1 MKRAQKMTIF
11 LLVRSEDRDCI
22 EAVQLVKKK
31 GLEVEILNVSSPEVA
46 PYLVQEI
53 GTAVTP
59 TLVVGN
65 YVLPGLNLIKEFLE
79 SET

>member
-1 MKRAQKMTIF
+1 MTMF
-11 LLVRSEDRDCI
+11 LLVRSEEKESL
-22 EAVQLVKKK
+22 EAIQLVRRK
-31 GLEVEILNVSSPEVA
+31 GLEVEILDAGDPSVA

-59 TLVVGN
+59 TLVIGN

-79 SET
+79 SRIPGEE